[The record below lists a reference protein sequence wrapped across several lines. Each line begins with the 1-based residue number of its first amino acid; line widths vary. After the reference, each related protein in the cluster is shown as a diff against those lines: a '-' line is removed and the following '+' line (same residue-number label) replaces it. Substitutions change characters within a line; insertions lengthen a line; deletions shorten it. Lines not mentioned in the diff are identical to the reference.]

1 MPVVPYGVVFIR
13 RKSRAELNVDC
24 MLIRNVIDPKE
35 DNEMKIKYNV
45 LVFMEGDTYV
55 AYTPQ
60 LDLSSC
66 GATPHEA
73 RKMLDEAIG
82 LFLEETERMGT
93 LEDILQESG
102 YDRDKDQ
109 DMWIPP
115 TLVEIATT
123 ENF

>member
-1 MPVVPYGVVFIR
+1 MEER
-13 RKSRAELNVDC
+13 R
-24 MLIRNVIDPKE
+24 VIGLKE

-45 LVFMEGDTYV
+45 LVFKEGDTYV

-73 RKMLDEAIG
+73 RKMLDEAMG
-82 LFLEETERMGT
+82 LFLEEAKKLGT

-109 DMWIPP
+109 DMWVPP
-115 TLVEIATT
+115 TLVEIATA
-123 ENF
+123 ESL